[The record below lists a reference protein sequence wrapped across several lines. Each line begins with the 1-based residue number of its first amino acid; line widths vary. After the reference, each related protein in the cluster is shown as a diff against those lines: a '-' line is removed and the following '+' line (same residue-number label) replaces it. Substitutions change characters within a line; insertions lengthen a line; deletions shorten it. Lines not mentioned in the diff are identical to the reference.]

1 MKIHEWETYEAIC
14 NVPQVAKASA
24 ALNKCVPLLER
35 ARLEMQS
42 IMGIQRKLAN
52 RGELSS
58 IAASNIHADEADMA
72 FRQIIKMIDDISDK
86 YGSLEQE
93 SA

>member
-1 MKIHEWETYEAIC
+1 MKYHEWVTYEGIC
-14 NVPQVAKASA
+14 KVPQVAKATA

-42 IMGIQRKLAN
+42 MMAIQRSLAN
-52 RGELSS
+52 SGELSS
-58 IAASNIHADEADMA
+58 IAESNRDADEADMA

-93 SA
+93 SS